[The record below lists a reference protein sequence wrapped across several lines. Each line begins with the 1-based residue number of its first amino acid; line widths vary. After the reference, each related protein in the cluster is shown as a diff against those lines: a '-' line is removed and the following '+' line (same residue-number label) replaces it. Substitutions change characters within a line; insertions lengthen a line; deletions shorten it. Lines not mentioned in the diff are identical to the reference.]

1 MESFCTTS
9 FGTPAGVKKPSQLRN
24 PNCGKPAS
32 AKVGTAGSSG
42 WLSGMARALILPALI
57 CAARPAL
64 PAARYITWMSPLKK
78 ACIAVGP
85 PLKGMKV
92 IFNPVSF
99 WIHCMMACAVANAV

>member
-1 MESFCTTS
+1 
-9 FGTPAGVKKPSQLRN
+9 
-24 PNCGKPAS
+24 
-32 AKVGTAGSSG
+32 
-42 WLSGMARALILPALI
+42 
-57 CAARPAL
+57 
-64 PAARYITWMSPLKK
+64 MSPLKK